1 MEPEKYRL
9 EIEGAPHI
17 QGVSLTLEDIQNLPP
32 VTVTAAVMC
41 AGNRRSEM
49 SQVKS
54 IDFSNIYFCSI
65 SIFAIQYYLYNYR
78 ENIYK
83 NLIGKQKVSK

>member
-1 MEPEKYRL
+1 MDPEKYRL

-54 IDFSNIYFCSI
+54 IDFSNIFLFNFY
-65 SIFAIQYYLYNYR
+65 IFAIQYYLYNYR
-78 ENIYK
+78 ENI
-83 NLIGKQKVSK
+83 